1 MSMRRWQ
8 EVWTV
13 SKAFIV
19 LWMIFFHI
27 VDDYYLQ
34 GWLASAKQKQ
44 WWKENAPQP
53 LYKYDYIWALLMH
66 SFSWAFMI
74 MLPIAISM
82 EFQCPI
88 GFIFAFLV
96 NFIVHA
102 LVDNMKANERRINLI
117 CDQSIHIAQIILTF
131 LAFTWRA
138 KKKGANTNPGKP
150 GSQKIDKSEVK
161 LFVTAWKPY
170 GK

>member
-1 MSMRRWQ
+1 MKPMFMMMVGLPYSGKSCYAEKLKEEFNAVVHSSDAIREEILRDVQDQNNNGKVFDVLHRRVI
-8 EVWTV
+8 EDLSNGRNVIYDATN
-13 SKAFIV
+13 I
-19 LWMIFFHI
+19 
-27 VDDYYLQ
+27 
-34 GWLASAKQKQ
+34 
-44 WWKENAPQP
+44 N
-53 LYKYDYIWALLMH
+53 YKRRMDTIQRLSVALIMH
-66 SFSWAFMI
+66 GFSWAFMI

-131 LAFTWRA
+131 LAFT
-138 KKKGANTNPGKP
+138 
-150 GSQKIDKSEVK
+150 
-161 LFVTAWKPY
+161 
-170 GK
+170 

>member
-1 MSMRRWQ
+1 MLFTSAYDLSPYCGRLLFTRDSRLN
-8 EVWTV
+8 EAKGVWH
-13 SKAFIV
+13 KA
-19 LWMIFFHI
+19 
-27 VDDYYLQ
+27 
-34 GWLASAKQKQ
+34 
-44 WWKENAPQP
+44 APEKM
-53 LYKYDYIWALLMH
+53 YRYDYIVALIMH
-66 SFSWAFMI
+66 GFSWAFMI

-131 LAFTWRA
+131 LAFT
-138 KKKGANTNPGKP
+138 
-150 GSQKIDKSEVK
+150 
-161 LFVTAWKPY
+161 
-170 GK
+170 

>member
-1 MSMRRWQ
+1 MNNC
-8 EVWTV
+8 
-13 SKAFIV
+13 F
-19 LWMIFFHI
+19 LLLLMIFLHI

-34 GWLASAKQKQ
+34 GILASMKQKE
-44 WWKENAPQP
+44 WWHKTAPEKM
-53 LYKYDYIWALLMH
+53 YRYDYIVALIMH
-66 SFSWAFMI
+66 GFSWAFMI

-96 NFIVHA
+96 IFIVHA

-131 LAFTWRA
+131 LAFT
-138 KKKGANTNPGKP
+138 
-150 GSQKIDKSEVK
+150 
-161 LFVTAWKPY
+161 
-170 GK
+170 